1 MNNNNLI
8 YAFDIGIT
16 STGVAVSD
24 GNHIKYMGSH
34 VFNEAKEAKDPRKN
48 RSARRNQKRKN
59 WRKRQLIDAFDDF
72 KIIHN
77 EQKFCG

>member
-1 MNNNNLI
+1 MIDIIELIKEVQLMNNNNLT

-48 RSARRNQKRKN
+48 RSARRKLAQKTVN
-59 WRKRQLIDAFDDF
+59 
-72 KIIHN
+72 
-77 EQKFCG
+77 

>member
-1 MNNNNLI
+1 MIDIIELIKEVQLMNNNNLI

-34 VFNEAKEAKDPRKN
+34 VFN
-48 RSARRNQKRKN
+48 
-59 WRKRQLIDAFDDF
+59 
-72 KIIHN
+72 
-77 EQKFCG
+77 